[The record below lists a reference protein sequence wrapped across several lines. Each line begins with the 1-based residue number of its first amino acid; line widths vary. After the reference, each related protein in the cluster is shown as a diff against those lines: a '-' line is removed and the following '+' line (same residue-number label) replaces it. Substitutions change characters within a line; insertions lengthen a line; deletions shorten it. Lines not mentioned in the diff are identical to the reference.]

1 MRRHGFPRYL
11 IVVSTC
17 IVHVAARKVHTHMAK
32 RSLFKNGP
40 SSNGP
45 AISSSWRT
53 VHKGPAIHFA
63 KEHATDG
70 FNQPWCQCL
79 VHLTN
84 NQPHQKVNPKYP
96 LVVRHGHGTSPING
110 GLIRTNISSKHGIF
124 HCYVWLPE
132 GTVWGFCVG
141 PVLGLKL
148 TNNQRNRKR
157 CRKSGNDHSK
167 WVPSGNPHRYG
178 KNWEHQEVVV
188 MSKLH
193 NEAQHYDCT

>member
-11 IVVSTC
+11 VVVSTC
-17 IVHVAARKVHTHMAK
+17 IMHVTARKVHTHMAK

-53 VHKGPAIHFA
+53 VHKGPNIHFA
-63 KEHATDG
+63 KKHATDG

-96 LVVRHGHGTSPING
+96 LVVRHGHGTSTING
-110 GLIRTNISSKHGIF
+110 GLIRTNHHLSM
-124 HCYVWLPE
+124 
-132 GTVWGFCVG
+132 GFCVAMVDYRRVMFG
-141 PVLGLKL
+141 VSVLDP
-148 TNNQRNRKR
+148 
-157 CRKSGNDHSK
+157 C
-167 WVPSGNPHRYG
+167 W
-178 KNWEHQEVVV
+178 
-188 MSKLH
+188 
-193 NEAQHYDCT
+193 A